1 MKTIESRFPLATIYA
16 DAEEHGT
23 RRSAKVQAIVTS
35 ITATVA
41 SGFTGLAV
49 HLSNERLGTDFPE
62 PTLCA

>member
-1 MKTIESRFPLATIYA
+1 MLTTESRFPLATIYA
-16 DAEEHGT
+16 AAEDQSQVT
-23 RRSAKVQAIVTS
+23 RAKLQSIVTS

-49 HLSNERLGTDFPE
+49 HLSNERLGTEFPE